1 MPLPTQ
7 YDATAG
13 FPDVHIAAFKQ
24 VSSANRMVISSRGLN
39 PLCTDLLLEGYAAKG
54 YHIKA
59 KTCDWGP
66 MAGFVPA
73 DHRYTKAGQSPE
85 KQRAAVADALRAG
98 ARRTPLVIS
107 SARMESLRGLGKFIV
122 TAHSGRLMTV
132 DAAPGPGQA
141 PHTFILVKQID
152 CRYWAICYP
161 RPAGATTGVAHGAG
175 VQTAGLEPL
184 RGLTNP
190 GRGPAAIKGAAEF
203 RSAVCGDYDLW
214 CIFPH
219 ATLESPGI
227 NDRQASLKATLTG
240 PAARHSDGIVASRA
254 LQAGLILP
262 PVPDPADMAD
272 LLGDPHLG
280 NISHAVLRVRQQLN
294 RACHAPGGDVVMHAD
309 YGGYAFGAIDYPII
323 FFIPRPDT
331 GFQQV
336 DHAVATSLA
345 TLKPLLKRIEAM
357 GYRVEPNPAWS
368 LPNVPPGRSRT
379 AADLAT
385 AGA

>member
-1 MPLPTQ
+1 MPLATQ

-24 VSSANRMVISSRGLN
+24 VSRANRMVISSRGLN

-73 DHRYTKAGQSPE
+73 DHRYTKVSQSPE
-85 KQRAAVADALRAG
+85 KQRTAVAEALRAG

-107 SARMESLRGLGKFIV
+107 STRMEALRGLGKFIV

-132 DAAPGPGQA
+132 EAASGPGHA

-161 RPAGATTGVAHGAG
+161 RPVGASADVARGGRAYPG
-175 VQTAGLEPL
+175 VQSAGLEPVL
-184 RGLTNP
+184 GLTNP
-190 GRGPAAIKGAAEF
+190 GIKGAPGF

-219 ATLESPGI
+219 ATLDTPGI
-227 NDRQASLKATLTG
+227 NDRLAPLKATLTG
-240 PAARHSDGIVASRA
+240 PAARRPDGMVASRA
-254 LQAGLILP
+254 LEAGLILP
-262 PVPDPADMAD
+262 PVLDPASMAE
-272 LLGDPHLG
+272 LLGDRHLG
-280 NISHAVLRVRQQLN
+280 NISQAVLRVRQQLN
-294 RACHAPGGDVVMHAD
+294 RACKAPGGDVVMHAD

-323 FFIPRPDT
+323 FFMPRPET

-345 TLKPLLKRIEAM
+345 TLKPLLKRIASM

-368 LPNVPPGRSRT
+368 LSNVPSRRAPA